1 MMTLCWLLSNSHN
14 IHCAKLDLRWKCWDK
29 ESGKHC
35 VRKKIPTTYSCQW
48 WKEAPTNCNCRLYD
62 HSCIAKCANKPREMY
77 ICFGLSE
84 NQCKGSIGQ
93 MRWCSWLPNLI
104 SETNSCNTYTS
115 ESSCN
120 NDSMCN
126 RGFSSLR
133 EEFESHNSLK
143 RAVCMEWNNIVDDS
157 ICEENNIP
165 NPCGNTNLDW
175 ITTCPSGQHFE
186 NRSCES
192 NTKTVACDA
201 TWIATTENGKT
212 VNRAKQ
218 VQVTRSDITHS
229 WSRPA
234 KCDFT
239 CATGYEERG
248 NQCVKSRPPRHIV
261 AVKCDANVGD
271 LTYDGWSKSLST
283 LYSVHDGYYAE
294 FSSIPSQLE
303 LQVYCKYGN
312 LNMSLIHWDM
322 DEKSIRNELGLTDN
336 DNIKIYKCYWNAHRL
351 CNVSYWD
358 PL

>member
-1 MMTLCWLLSNSHN
+1 
-14 IHCAKLDLRWKCWDK
+14 
-29 ESGKHC
+29 
-35 VRKKIPTTYSCQW
+35 
-48 WKEAPTNCNCRLYD
+48 
-62 HSCIAKCANKPREMY
+62 MY

-261 AVKCDANVGD
+261 AVKCNAYINQ
-271 LTYDGWSKSLST
+271 LTYDGWSKSLSA
-283 LYSVHDGYYAE
+283 LDINDGYYAE
-294 FSSIPSQLE
+294 FSSMPSDPKLE
-303 LQVYCKYGN
+303 VDCSYRWRGN
-312 LNMSLIHWDM
+312 VEMSLEGWGI
-322 DEKSIRNELGLTDN
+322 DEEFIRQKLNLTENDSVSIYQCPWYMPSVCGWENSN
-336 DNIKIYKCYWNAHRL
+336 N
-351 CNVSYWD
+351 SF
-358 PL
+358 